1 MQMNRRQTV
10 VPLQL
15 NPLNF
20 KLKLLNAPLNYDC
33 AWRDAALREDSGAAP
48 KLVRALYIFL
58 SMRQLERSSQTF
70 PAWITKINTEK

>member
-48 KLVRALYIFL
+48 KLVEALYIFFV
-58 SMRQLERSSQTF
+58 SATTGKIFTNF
-70 PAWITKINTEK
+70 PCLDYKNKY